1 MNQQAYIIKINQGQ
15 QFLAEKKFAEA
26 LVAYR
31 GAIEIDA
38 DNGKAYYGLGESLV
52 KLGQLEEAISAY
64 RQAFQLMEAKKN
76 FELGMLLLQQQ
87 RLDQAVTCYQKALE
101 LRPLAA
107 NSYSELAI
115 GLVMYGFINEVI
127 SCLSKRL
134 PPNNDNS
141 ISYYH
146 QLAVKLSE
154 KGLIAEA
161 LIVFK
166 GAEKN
171 IAQGQIYE
179 QIWKG
184 LNGLSPLD
192 ETNLNYHIEIDQ
204 DAAERYFVSTS
215 QYKYIDVT
223 TEINEDDKIFLENAG
238 LSIAYLKLMH
248 LEQIALEEI
257 YINNWS
263 YEPKIQLEKDER
275 WWGHPYQKSIVETG
289 YIYSVCPFS
298 GRIIRTDQSVGFYHS
313 FSSEHPAIIYRFLS
327 QEVFY
332 VFYGTW
338 IAEKTV
344 IYLPK
349 FDLILRVGRGYFFDG
364 NTNYQERI
372 NILKAELVSCWKNL
386 ISYISRK
393 ERKNLTLMTGWS
405 RNIGHHLF
413 NEVEALNCLVS
424 KGLLNKIDKFFI
436 RDYNYYDLEDIFEL
450 DPARILDTSGCTYR
464 DSLNQTLVNNCFVVG
479 LRSNHGVT
487 ENLVEKISKISSRK
501 CSEEVWQE
509 IRSSKKHFPLLC
521 VLIRSQNRVWVSQV
535 EGVANIIQS
544 LHSDFPNLGV
554 VFHGWSLP
562 KHPKSRDWSGIEMD
576 QVIVEKIRALIPSS
590 IPTYSAIGRKLHE
603 SIMWAYTIDAFVG
616 TLGSGLTYLVWIANK
631 QGVFH
636 GNKSVLTDFSYS
648 CTDKFREN
656 CVPVSVIPVNSVHDY
671 GTHTNDNYDVDWKVV
686 YNELLPILQQLSSN
700 RRDTSK

>member
-1 MNQQAYIIKINQGQ
+1 MNSQENIRETDKAHQL
-15 QFLAEKKFAEA
+15 LAEQKFEEA
-26 LVAYR
+26 QVAYR
-31 GAIEIDA
+31 RAITLDTHNSES
-38 DNGKAYYGLGESLV
+38 YYGLGECLT

-64 RQAFQLMEAKKN
+64 RQAFQLIQAKKN

-87 RLDQAVTCYQKALE
+87 RFDQALSCYQKALE
-101 LRPLAA
+101 LRPVAA
-107 NSYSELAI
+107 DTYSELAI
-115 GLVMYGFINEVI
+115 GLVRYGLINKVI
-127 SCLSKRL
+127 SSLSKAL

-141 ISYYH
+141 INYYH
-146 QLAVKLSE
+146 QLAVQLSE

-161 LIVFK
+161 IIVFK
-166 GAEKN
+166 IAEKK
-171 IAQGQIYE
+171 ISPGEIYE

-192 ETNLNYHIEIDQ
+192 EANPNYHREIDP
-204 DAAERYFVSTS
+204 DAAESYFAAGSK
-215 QYKYIDVT
+215 YRYIDVT
-223 TEINEDDKIFLENAG
+223 TDINEDDKIFLTNAG
-238 LSIAYLKLMH
+238 LSMPYLRLMH
-248 LEQIALEEI
+248 LDQIYLEEI

-263 YEPKIQLEKDER
+263 YNPKIQLDKDER
-275 WWGHPYQKSIVETG
+275 WWGHPHQKSIVETG
-289 YIYSVCPFS
+289 YIYSVCPFT
-298 GRIIRTDQSVGFYHS
+298 GRIIRTDQSVGFYHA
-313 FSSEHPAIIYRFLS
+313 FSEHPAIIYRFLS

-349 FDLILRVGRGYFFDG
+349 FDLILRVGKGYFFDG
-364 NTNYQERI
+364 NTNYYERI
-372 NILKAELVSCWKNL
+372 NRLKAELVSCWKNL
-386 ISYISRK
+386 IHYISRK
-393 ERKNLTLMTGWS
+393 DRKNLTLMTGWS

-413 NEVEALNCLVS
+413 NELEALNCLVS
-424 KGLLNKIDKFFI
+424 KDLLNKIDKFFI

-450 DPARILDTSGCTYR
+450 DPDRILDTSGCTYR
-464 DSLNQTLVNNCFVVG
+464 DSLNQILAHNCFVVG

-487 ENLVEKISKISSRK
+487 ENLVQKISKISSRK

-521 VLIRSQNRVWVSQV
+521 VLIRSHNRVWVSQV

-562 KHPKSRDWSGIEMD
+562 KHPDSRVWSGIEMD
-576 QVIVEKIRALIPSS
+576 QVLVEKIRALIPSS
-590 IPTYSAIGRKLHE
+590 IPTYSAIGRTLHE
-603 SIMWAYTIDAFVG
+603 SIMWAHTIDVFVG

-636 GNKSVLTDFSYS
+636 GNKLVLTEFSYGS
-648 CTDKFREN
+648 TDKFREN
-656 CVPVSVIPVNSVHDY
+656 CVPVSFIPVNSVHDY
-671 GTHTNDNYDVDWKVV
+671 GTHTNDNYDVDWQVV
-686 YNELLPILQQLSSN
+686 YNELLPILQQLSN
-700 RRDTSK
+700 NTRDASK